1 MRPNLILFMPET
13 VRGDAVFGPAA
24 SRARTPAMDA
34 LGNEGVAF
42 TRCFAQNPF
51 CTPSR
56 CSLFTGLYPHTHG
69 HRSLLHLL
77 HGHERNLFRDLK
89 EAGYRTIVF
98 GKNDLIRADAAAE
111 SFDEWT
117 VRPGLPPRT
126 PWKAPDWYNPGDKR
140 YQAFYLGKREPAPF
154 FDHDS
159 ACIESALQV
168 IDEPSDKPFC
178 LFLPLI
184 FAHPAYVA
192 EEPWFSL
199 HDRQAVKPPAPPVPD
214 GKDPLYRVLWDE
226 FGLSRLTEEDFREIR
241 ALYYGMISRVDHQ
254 LGQLVERLKA
264 RGMWD
269 TTALFVFSDHGDFAG
284 DYGMVEKWNC
294 GTDDCLLH
302 VPLIMRVPGRTPAG
316 ESRSGLVE
324 LLDLYPT
331 ILDAAGVAPK
341 HPHYGRSLLADGT
354 RPLPAEGR
362 EAVFADAGW
371 SLDETQCGT
380 PMNLVK
386 GGWYEGRNE
395 TVSRTPGLRTRRATV
410 RTDRWRYVY
419 WPSGLEQL
427 YDLEGDPD
435 AVVNRASDPDLAPIK
450 ESLRARVLEW
460 LLETSDTTP
469 FEPDP
474 RGWPKQGG

>member
-13 VRGDAVFGPAA
+13 VRGDAVFGPPD
-24 SRARTPAMDA
+24 SRARTPVMDA
-34 LGNEGVAF
+34 LGREGVAF
-42 TRCFAQNPF
+42 TRCFSQNPF

-77 HGHERNLFRDLK
+77 HGHERNLFQDLR
-89 EAGYRTIVF
+89 EAGYRTIVY
-98 GKNDLIRADAAAE
+98 GKNDLITSDAVPQ

-117 VRPGLPPRT
+117 LRPHTPRSTCPPP
-126 PWKAPDWYNPGDKR
+126 PWWNTDDKR

-154 FDHDS
+154 FDYDT

-178 LFLPLI
+178 LFLPLS

-192 EEPWFSL
+192 EEPYFSL
-199 HDRQAVKPPAPPVPD
+199 HDRATVKPPAPPVPE
-214 GKDPLYRVLWDE
+214 GKDPLYKVLWE
-226 FGLSRLTEEDFREIR
+226 QFGLNQLTDADFREIR
-241 ALYYGMISRVDHQ
+241 ATYFGMISRVDAQ
-254 LGQLVERLKA
+254 LGQLIARLKE
-264 RGMWD
+264 RNLYD
-269 TTALFVFSDHGDFAG
+269 STALFVFSDHGDFAG

-316 ESRSGLVE
+316 EARAGLVE

-331 ILDAAGVAPK
+331 ILDAAGVEPK
-341 HPHYGRSLLADGT
+341 HPHFGRSLLAGGT
-354 RPLPAEGR
+354 RELPEAGR

-371 SLDETQCGT
+371 SLDEIQCNT
-380 PMNLVK
+380 PNNLVK
-386 GGWYEGRNE
+386 GGWYEGRNN
-395 TVSRTPGLRTRRATV
+395 TVGRNPGLRTRRATI
-410 RTDRWRYVY
+410 RTDRYRYVY
-419 WPSGLEQL
+419 WPQGVEQL

-435 AVVNRASDPDLAPIK
+435 ALVNRADDPDLATVK
-450 ESLRARVLEW
+450 RDLRDRILAW

-469 FEPDP
+469 IAPDP
-474 RGWPKQGG
+474 RGWPKA